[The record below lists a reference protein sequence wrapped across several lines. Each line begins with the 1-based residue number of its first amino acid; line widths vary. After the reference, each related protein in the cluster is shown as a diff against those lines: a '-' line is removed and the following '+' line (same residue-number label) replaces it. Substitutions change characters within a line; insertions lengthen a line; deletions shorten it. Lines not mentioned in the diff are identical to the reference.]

1 MHIRSLKMPSE
12 NALKPENCNCF
23 AIRQAARHVT
33 QFYDREL
40 AAVGLRTTQFSI
52 LSAVSILG
60 PATINALARRLGMDR
75 TTLGRE
81 ILPLERDG
89 LLKVDPSPS
98 DGRAKQVR
106 LTKTGERR
114 FKVALAKWSQA
125 QAQFET
131 RFGSGKAS
139 ELRGMLRGVVAT
151 ELASGT
157 SEGRGV
163 KASAPAPVRGIL

>member
-1 MHIRSLKMPSE
+1 MLSE
-12 NALKPENCNCF
+12 NALKTENCNCL

-40 AAVGLRTTQFSI
+40 SAVGLRTTQFSI
-52 LSAVSILG
+52 LAALRTLG
-60 PATINALARRLGMDR
+60 PSTINVLARRLGMDR

-114 FKVALAKWSQA
+114 FKAALA
-125 QAQFET
+125 
-131 RFGSGKAS
+131 
-139 ELRGMLRGVVAT
+139 
-151 ELASGT
+151 
-157 SEGRGV
+157 
-163 KASAPAPVRGIL
+163 